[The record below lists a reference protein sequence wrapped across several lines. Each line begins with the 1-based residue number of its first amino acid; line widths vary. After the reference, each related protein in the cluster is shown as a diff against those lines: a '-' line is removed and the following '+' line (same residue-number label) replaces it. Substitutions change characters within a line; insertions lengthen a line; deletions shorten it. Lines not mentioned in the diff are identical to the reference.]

1 MIQLAA
7 IVCSLVSED
16 ANRHLAF
23 RHGLIFQT
31 DQCNLD
37 LSVCPCLQDIPLLFM
52 KPGII
57 GFVMRCGLQRLL
69 LLRKLPVQI
78 FLKFLSGDV
87 HFSRSNVD
95 RDMSGFA
102 QGYQQFNAFLC
113 TTSFNALFDAL
124 FHALFL

>member
-23 RHGLIFQT
+23 RQGLIFQT

-57 GFVMRCGLQRLL
+57 GFVMRCGLQCLL
-69 LLRKLPVQI
+69 LLRNLPVQI
-78 FLKFLSGDV
+78 FLKFLPGDV

-102 QGYQQFNAFLC
+102 QGYQKVN
-113 TTSFNALFDAL
+113 TPPFNALFNAL